1 MCVRHHVSARSL
13 VQGRAN
19 SISLSPAASASALRG
34 RLEEAVSAG
43 GLDILWNTNLL
54 RIDPDSVTYR
64 NGGPPE
70 TLPNDYTF
78 IFAGGELP
86 TRFLRD
92 CGVEI
97 ETRFGRP

>member
-1 MCVRHHVSARSL
+1 M
-13 VQGRAN
+13 
-19 SISLSPAASASALRG
+19 
-34 RLEEAVSAG
+34 
-43 GLDILWNTNLL
+43 
-54 RIDPDSVTYR
+54 RIEPDAVTYR

-97 ETRFGRP
+97 ETRFGKP